1 MGFAS
6 YTVEKIVT
14 GMPTSQFR
22 DGIFLGKI
30 PSSKM
35 TSLRHVD
42 IKLASTTMK
51 KLVVISDLY

>member
-1 MGFAS
+1 MGCAF

-14 GMPTSQFR
+14 GMPTNQFR

-51 KLVVISDLY
+51 K